1 VSAMTVISV
10 IALGLAILCFLAA
23 IVSIVGALQSR
34 SQSTRIT
41 YGVGRQ
47 DARRSMRIGLLR
59 SLLIALVGVI
69 LLGVFGV
76 TRVSSQLTD
85 TEAGS
90 STRAPLFATRVV
102 ATETISPAA
111 SPSVTPFSL
120 PTETSTLPPAPS
132 VTAAPPTATL
142 LPTASAT
149 PPPSAIVSSE
159 VGLYLRE
166 APGGV
171 QELELLPVGTVLVLL
186 AGRTTLEGEE
196 WQQVRTPSGME
207 GWVAVQ
213 FITYQQ

>member
-1 VSAMTVISV
+1 MSAMVIVSLIV
-10 IALGLAILCFLAA
+10 LGLAILCFLVA

-34 SQSTRIT
+34 SQSTRVT

-59 SLLIALVGVI
+59 GLLIALVGVI
-69 LLGVFGV
+69 LLGVFGL
-76 TRVSSQLTD
+76 TRVASGPAVT
-85 TEAGS
+85 GS
-90 STRAPLFATRVV
+90 GTRAPSIFSTRVV
-102 ATETISPAA
+102 ATETVAPAGSPT
-111 SPSVTPFSL
+111 VTPFSL
-120 PTETSTLPPAPS
+120 PTGTATLPPAPS
-132 VTAAPPTATL
+132 ATSGPPSATIPPTATE
-142 LPTASAT
+142 T

-159 VGLYLRE
+159 VGLFLRE

-171 QELELLPVGTVLVLL
+171 QELELLPVGTVLILL
-186 AGRTTLEGEE
+186 PGRTTLEGEE